1 MAEKSKAEKEKG
13 GGTKTGGEEK
23 VMVIPLK
30 NKARRSA
37 KNMRM
42 NRSVRTVR
50 EFLSRHMRTEPSNV
64 RISQQLN
71 ESLWKGGLHNPPSRI
86 KVKVSTDG
94 EGNVFASLLDEKERT
109 KKEKK
114 SRFGLRERLRRKAS
128 ETPSNEESARRREG
142 AKEEKTAE
150 TKEKPT
156 AEKKLEP
163 PKEKPKKETKK
174 KEGGESAF
182 NQESEAPEELFEED
196 TK

>member
-94 EGNVFASLLDEKERT
+94 EGKVFASLLDEKERT

-114 SRFGLRERLRRKAS
+114 SRFGLRERLARRK
-128 ETPSNEESARRREG
+128 EP
-142 AKEEKTAE
+142 AKEEKPAE
-150 TKEKPT
+150 IKEK
-156 AEKKLEP
+156 AAVEKKPE
-163 PKEKPKKETKK
+163 PKKEEPTKPR
-174 KEGGESAF
+174 KEK
-182 NQESEAPEELFEED
+182 APEEMEQDILLD
-196 TK
+196 Q